1 MARITSVEI
10 VEFSFPVDNIGIETG
25 AAGVGNMAY
34 VKGATFAAKR
44 FAVRIGTDEGVEG
57 HYVANWVST
66 PATLA
71 QVMMLAPLL
80 LGRDPHHREALYT
93 DMKWQ
98 VRAYDHMG
106 HGALDIALWDLCGKL
121 NNTSVKAMLG
131 GYRDKLPTY
140 ASTYGGQ
147 DGPGGLNCPE
157 AYADYAQACK
167 EQGFHGFKIHGWL
180 NGNVDREIAN
190 LFGVR
195 ERVGDG
201 YRLMLDPACMLKTW
215 MDALTVGRACDEASC
230 YWYED
235 PYIDA
240 AVSSEGHKRLRD
252 HLKTPL
258 LVSEHVRGLEQ
269 KASFL
274 LNGGCDMIHADP
286 EYDMGITGVMK
297 IAHFCEGMG
306 LDLQLHAVGPAHR
319 ACLSAI
325 RNTQMYEMALIGPDM
340 PNIVAPVY
348 RCGYSDQP
356 ADLPRDGFV
365 TVPDGVGL
373 GVEYDWDFITAN
385 AVTSHKID

>member
-1 MARITSVEI
+1 
-10 VEFSFPVDNIGIETG
+10 
-25 AAGVGNMAY
+25 
-34 VKGATFAAKR
+34 
-44 FAVRIGTDEGVEG
+44 
-57 HYVANWVST
+57 
-66 PATLA
+66 
-71 QVMMLAPLL
+71 

-121 NNTSVKAMLG
+121 NNMSVKAMLG
-131 GYRDKLPTY
+131 GYRDRLPTY

-180 NGNVDREIAN
+180 DGDVDREIAN

-215 MDALTVGRACDEASC
+215 MDALTVGRACDEANC

-258 LVSEHVRGLEQ
+258 LVSE
-269 KASFL
+269 
-274 LNGGCDMIHADP
+274 
-286 EYDMGITGVMK
+286 
-297 IAHFCEGMG
+297 
-306 LDLQLHAVGPAHR
+306 
-319 ACLSAI
+319 
-325 RNTQMYEMALIGPDM
+325 
-340 PNIVAPVY
+340 
-348 RCGYSDQP
+348 
-356 ADLPRDGFV
+356 
-365 TVPDGVGL
+365 
-373 GVEYDWDFITAN
+373 
-385 AVTSHKID
+385 